1 MNKKYNFNGGF
12 KLKLVTTFYIRFC
25 YDSCESIAKNIVV
38 TLFVEKYNCWE
49 WIEKEKI
56 NIKKEKIWLKNTY

>member
-1 MNKKYNFNGGF
+1 MSKKYNFSGAFN
-12 KLKLVTTFYIRFC
+12 LELVTTFYIRSC

-49 WIEKEKI
+49 WIEKEKR
-56 NIKKEKIWLKNTY
+56 NIKKE